1 MKKKYL
7 HLFATALL
15 VLFLPLSLLA
25 NVDYQVENQPKVI
38 EATASL
44 DHHGVLKQKDNGYLY
59 VEVPNEYISVLLPMI
74 DCEGRIVPPRH
85 YTSKKGIGAHV
96 SVMYENERI
105 DHEIWNVD
113 EMGEVFSFDVKEL
126 RTVKLTRDNK
136 TKKLWLLALS
146 APDLEILREAYGLS
160 SKLKGHDFHITLGY
174 QLPTVQTKQAET
186 TVLEL
191 RLLDEEELE
200 TFLAE
205 AA

>member
-1 MKKKYL
+1 MKKKYF
-7 HLFATALL
+7 HLVATALF

-25 NVDYQVENQPKVI
+25 KVDYQVEDQPTVI

-44 DHHGVLKQKDNGYLY
+44 DHQGVLKQKDNGYLY
-59 VEVPNEYISVLLPMI
+59 VEVPNEYISLLLPLI
-74 DCEGRIVPPRH
+74 DCDGRLVPPRH
-85 YTSKKGIGAHV
+85 YTSKKGIGAHI

-105 DHEIWNVD
+105 DNEIWNID
-113 EMGEVFSFDVKEL
+113 EMGEVFTFDVKEL

-136 TKKLWLLALS
+136 MKKLWLLALE
-146 APDLEILREAYGLS
+146 APELEKLREAYGLS
-160 SKLKGHDFHITLGY
+160 NKLKGHDFHITLAY
-174 QLPTVQTKQAET
+174 QLPTAQAKDADA
-186 TVLEL
+186 VLEL